1 MIEVIGH
8 SVLRSI
14 PPEVAQG
21 LVSGMYKLYGG
32 VIRYAP
38 GTAKA
43 GQIICHLIPT
53 KSFISSIGVAAPAL
67 LAAAGSTFSSF
78 NKTNLKLDQVLN
90 VAQQILNISKN
101 AMILSGLN
109 LAVSAIG
116 FAYITHRLNNVDKKL
131 NEIQKDIREIKAF
144 LESKER
150 AELRAALNDL
160 LKLASIKDP
169 ENRKTVLHNARQSL
183 SVICERYKEL
193 LFNAENLEKTII
205 SEEYYC
211 LTSYARMHCS
221 AELKMFETAVTESEE
236 LIKFWDAQ
244 LRQVTQKYILGNH
257 VERFLYNEYAESV
270 PVDTL
275 IELLDF
281 AGNEKKGYNWLDE
294 LRRKNKSWYPK
305 NYFNSPV
312 NIGTGDASEET
323 RLVFPAIQK
332 ILARRNVLE
341 GHKTQIEFLA
351 MNKITP
357 AEFEGKISGLIKDEE
372 GDFVIL
378 GPKPSCQKDQ

>member
-1 MIEVIGH
+1 MIEVFGQR
-8 SVLRSI
+8 VLRSI

-43 GQIICHLIPT
+43 GQIICHLVPT
-53 KSFISSIGVAAPAL
+53 KSLIGSLEMASAL
-67 LAAAGSTFSSF
+67 FASAGMAFNSF
-78 NKTNLKLDQVLN
+78 NRTSLKVDQVMS
-90 VAQQILNISKN
+90 VAQQILSISKN

-116 FAYITHRLNNVDKKL
+116 FAYVTHRLNKIDKKL
-131 NEIQKDIREIKAF
+131 DEVQRDIREIKAF

-160 LKLASIKDP
+160 LNLKSIKDS
-169 ENRKTVLHNARQSL
+169 ENRKTVLHAARTSL
-183 SVICERYKEL
+183 NVICERYQEL
-193 LFNAENLEKTII
+193 LANAKNLEKIII

-211 LTSYARMHCS
+211 LTSYARIHCL
-221 AELKMFETAVTESEE
+221 AELGMQETAEKENDKM
-236 LIKFWDAQ
+236 IKFWDAQ
-244 LRQVTQKYILGNH
+244 LKQATQKYIIGKYA
-257 VERFLYNEYAESV
+257 ERFLYNEYADNV
-270 PVDTL
+270 PIDTL
-275 IELLDF
+275 VELFDF
-281 AGNEKKGYNWLDE
+281 VGDEKKGYKWIDE
-294 LRRKNKSWYPK
+294 LRHKNKSWYPK

-312 NIGTGDASEET
+312 NIGTGNVSEEK

-341 GHKTQIEFLA
+341 GHRSQIEFLT

-357 AEFEGKISGLIKDEE
+357 SEFEERIDSIPTEE
-372 GDFVIL
+372 KGDFIIL
-378 GPKPSCQKDQ
+378 GPKINT